1 MAIARTEYARG
12 LVEDAQL
19 VSMDPVVVHAI
30 VLNDALNGIR
40 KALLD
45 LSESNRLIADELG
58 GLAETARNR

>member
-58 GLAETARNR
+58 GLAETARNQ

>member
-1 MAIARTEYARG
+1 
-12 LVEDAQL
+12 
-19 VSMDPVVVHAI
+19 MDPVVVHAI

-58 GLAETARNR
+58 GLAETARNQ

>member
-19 VSMDPVVVHAI
+19 VSTDPVVVHAI